1 MRILFIIACLLSLSA
16 CSYLG
21 SVIPDKSKEYKKS
34 IALPDLEI
42 PPDLTAEATNQAM
55 MIPGEKLTS
64 LSQYKRQRS
73 GTTGLP
79 VLAQGL
85 ADEQRLS
92 VRGSALE
99 IWPKLRIFFADKG
112 YTLELDDAELGVL
125 ETNWSEP
132 VIEGGFIYRNKFKI
146 FSEIFS
152 ESGDVAGNTL
162 LFVSGMRQ
170 EQLNKDGGE
179 PEWIDQ
185 GKNIDIAEQLA
196 GELNLYLSGMAQ
208 QQQSSAAASQKT
220 PAASQT
226 VSRQAAEIL
235 DAGEGKFYLS
245 IPEEFSRA
253 WQQIEVAIQRVGFIV
268 DDKDRDKGLYFI
280 TYFDSVDE
288 TKKGWFSKMAF
299 WRDDESDGKVYQISL
314 TGVGEKTEM
323 IILNKDGD
331 WETGNDASRII
342 SLIHEQYNQL

>member
-1 MRILFIIACLLSLSA
+1 MRILFFIACLLSLSA
-16 CSYLG
+16 CSFMG
-21 SVIPDKSKEYKKS
+21 GAFPDKSKEYKKS
-34 IALPDLEI
+34 ETLPDLEI
-42 PPDLTAEATNQAM
+42 PPDLTAEANNEAM

-73 GTTGLP
+73 GTAGSPAL
-79 VLAQGL
+79 VQGL

-92 VRGSALE
+92 VRGSAIE
-99 IWPKLRIFFADKG
+99 IWPKLRIFFADRG

-132 VIEGGFIYRNKFKI
+132 VIEGSFIYRNKFKI
-146 FSEIFS
+146 FSE
-152 ESGDVAGNTL
+152 SGGVAGNTL
-162 LFVSGMRQ
+162 LFVSAMRQ

-185 GKNIDIAEQLA
+185 GKNIDISEQLA
-196 GELNLYLSGMAQ
+196 GELNLYLSGVALH
-208 QQQSSAAASQKT
+208 QQSSAAASQET
-220 PAASQT
+220 PVPSRP

-235 DAGEGKFYLS
+235 DAGDGKFYLA
-245 IPEEFSRA
+245 IPEEFTRA
-253 WQQIEVAIQRVGFIV
+253 WQQIEVALQRVGFIV

-288 TKKGWFSKMAF
+288 GKKGWFSKMAF

-314 TGVGEKTEM
+314 TGVGDKTEM

-331 WETGNDASRII
+331 WETGNDASRIM
-342 SLIHEQYNQL
+342 SLIQGQYNQL

>member
-73 GTTGLP
+73 GTAGQP

-112 YTLELDDAELGVL
+112 YTLDLDDAELGVL

-146 FSEIFS
+146 FSE
-152 ESGDVAGNTL
+152 SGDVAGNTL
-162 LFVSGMRQ
+162 LFVSGTRQ

-185 GKNIDIAEQLA
+185 GKNIDIAELLA

-208 QQQSSAAASQKT
+208 QQQSSA
-220 PAASQT
+220 AASQT

-280 TYFDSVDE
+280 TYFDSVDD

-299 WRDDESDGKVYQISL
+299 WRDDESVGKVYQISL